1 MKTQW
6 SDFLT
11 QAETYG
17 ECMNCKGITDMVSI
31 NFNTY
36 VCSGECERKLN
47 RIVDELNKGCE
58 I

>member
-6 SDFLT
+6 SDFLI

-17 ECMNCKGITDMVSI
+17 ECMNCKGVTDMVSL

-36 VCSGECERKLN
+36 VCSGECEKELNNIIDKLN
-47 RIVDELNKGCE
+47 LKEM
-58 I
+58 